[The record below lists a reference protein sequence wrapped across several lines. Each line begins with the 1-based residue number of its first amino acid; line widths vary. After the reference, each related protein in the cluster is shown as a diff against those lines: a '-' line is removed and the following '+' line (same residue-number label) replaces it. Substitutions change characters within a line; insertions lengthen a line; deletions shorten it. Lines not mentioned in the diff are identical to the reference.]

1 MARYIEVGLT
11 KRSVVAVAR
20 LLEDEAPETV
30 AAVWDSLPLEG
41 PAFHAKYANNEVY
54 TLLTPFVSPE
64 PALENAT
71 IFPLPGDLIYFQIP
85 PAMPLPPTLREQCRR
100 YGRLI
105 DLAVFYGRNNH
116 LLSPIGHLPG
126 TVFATIEA
134 GLTEFADACNDVW
147 SAGAV
152 GERLTLR
159 RRE

>member
-1 MARYIEVGLT
+1 MPQYIEVGLT
-11 KRSVVAVAR
+11 KRSAVAVAR

-30 AAVWDSLPLEG
+30 RVVWDSLPLEG

-54 TLLTPFVSPE
+54 TLLTPFVPTE

-105 DLAVFYGRNNH
+105 DLAVFYGRNNY

-134 GLTEFADACNDVW
+134 GLAEFADACNDVW
-147 SAGAV
+147 STGSA
-152 GERLTLR
+152 GERLTFR

>member
-1 MARYIEVGLT
+1 MLT
-11 KRSVVAVAR
+11 
-20 LLEDEAPETV
+20 
-30 AAVWDSLPLEG
+30 
-41 PAFHAKYANNEVY
+41 
-54 TLLTPFVSPE
+54 TPTTQE

-71 IFPLPGDLIYFQIP
+71 VFPLPGDLIYFQIP
-85 PAMPLPPTLREQCRR
+85 PAMPLPPKLREECRR

-105 DLAVFYGRNNH
+105 DLAVFYGRNNY

-134 GLTEFADACNDVW
+134 GLAEFADACNDVW

-159 RRE
+159 CRE

>member
-1 MARYIEVGLT
+1 MSRYIEVGLT

-20 LLEDEAPETV
+20 LLDDEAPETV
-30 AAVWDSLPLEG
+30 TAIWDSLPLEG

-64 PALENAT
+64 PALE
-71 IFPLPGDLIYFQIP
+71 
-85 PAMPLPPTLREQCRR
+85 LPPKLREQCRR
-100 YGRLI
+100 HGRLI
-105 DLAVFYGRNNH
+105 DLAVFYGRNNY

-126 TVFATIEA
+126 TVFATIEE
-134 GLTEFADACNDVW
+134 GLAEFADACNDVW
-147 SAGAV
+147 SAGSV